1 LGHHL
6 RGWSHIYLFDDE
18 FKVHIKN
25 TPIVERQSL
34 QAMAFKLQIS
44 ESTAHHLAKEGDFKI
59 HSSLIKPILTE
70 ENKLEQIG
78 WCQNH
83 ADPDTG

>member
-34 QAMAFKLQIS
+34 QTIAIMLWIS
-44 ESTAHHLAKEGDFKI
+44 KSTAHRLAKEGDLKK
-59 HSSLIKPILTE
+59 HSSSIKPAVT
-70 ENKLEQIG
+70 
-78 WCQNH
+78 
-83 ADPDTG
+83 